1 MKVYTHIP
9 NGTDYIEGIASP
21 RDYFI
26 EQTREINCVMSCAK
40 QENDANLFASSRR
53 QLVSTYNNNYNIF
66 VHQFLQIIFFMK
78 QRYIH
83 TATIYGEFHTV
94 SSLFKKACRRWVTIQ
109 AFINLYQLTVWIVQ
123 RSTLANCGKENANAT
138 FKDLC
143 LHSWIIACSPKTER
157 LSSAFTQTTCK

>member
-1 MKVYTHIP
+1 MRTCVLKITKSNSMYFMSLTKNIVLVMIVYTHIP
-9 NGTDYIEGIASP
+9 NITDYIEGIASP

-53 QLVSTYNNNYNIF
+53 QRVSTYNNNYNIF
-66 VHQFLQIIFFMK
+66 VHQFLQITLFMK

-94 SSLFKKACRRWVTIQ
+94 SSLFKKACRR
-109 AFINLYQLTVWIVQ
+109 
-123 RSTLANCGKENANAT
+123 
-138 FKDLC
+138 
-143 LHSWIIACSPKTER
+143 
-157 LSSAFTQTTCK
+157 